1 VSDEQL
7 DYLIKRH
14 TTNEKRCN
22 EVMVHVLKLRKE
34 IKNLKQQLDER
45 DELILEL
52 ASKVSFYANWIN
64 TQYGLVV
71 EDDIEIM
78 QVYQPLEKDKNG
90 VRVGGKLARTPL
102 KNQKLLDGIKG
113 RV

>member
-22 EVMVHVLKLRKE
+22 EVMVHVLKLREE
-34 IKNLKQQLDER
+34 IEKLKQQLAER
-45 DELILEL
+45 DELIIEL
-52 ASKVSFYANWIN
+52 SDKVDFYGDKSNWMYDNGDGVNNNSAIN
-64 TQYGLVV
+64 
-71 EDDIEIM
+71 
-78 QVYQPLEKDKNG
+78 KDMDCSRFKHIG
-90 VRVGGKLARTPL
+90 RGGKLARTPL
-102 KNQKLLDGIKG
+102 KNQRLLDEIKG